1 MTIGLISENEI
12 RQKLRD
18 EIAADIKKFNDSGGV
33 IQQIP
38 THDSRFWDRVNDSV
52 NYYNRRTEGT

>member
-18 EIAADIKKFNDSGGV
+18 EIAADIKKFLDSGGV

-38 THDSRFWDRVNDSV
+38 TYDSRFWDRVNDSV